1 MSLFRTVEFPCPSCA
16 VVVPFELNHSVNAD
30 RRPALRDEILARRFQ
45 QQPCPSCGIAFR
57 IEPEFTYI
65 ETRAGLWIAV
75 MPSSQ
80 RTAVTANEG
89 RVRAAFDK
97 SFGASAPAEAAAI
110 GATLRPRL
118 VFGWEALH
126 EKLVAAA
133 AGIDDVVLEL
143 AKIALV
149 RSLDDVPSPVQF
161 ELRLLAERTE
171 NGARE
176 LVFGW
181 FRHGN
186 ETLAESLAVP
196 ATLLDEIAAAPAA
209 WAELRA
215 ELAGSLHVDMLRL
228 MLPTH

>member
-16 VVVPFELNHSVNAD
+16 VAVPFELNHSVNAD
-30 RRPALRDEILARRFQ
+30 RRAALRDEILARTFQ

-65 ETRAGLWIAV
+65 ETGAGHWIAV
-75 MPSSQ
+75 MPARRRQ
-80 RTAVTANEG
+80 ELAACEG
-89 RVRAAFDK
+89 RTRAAFDR
-97 SFGASAPAEAAAI
+97 SFGAAAPAEAAAI
-110 GATLRPRL
+110 GRTLRPRL

-133 AGIDDVVLEL
+133 EGIDDVALEL

-149 RSLDDVPSPVQF
+149 RNLDDVPSPVQF
-161 ELRLLAERTE
+161 ELRLIGTRTE
-171 NGARE
+171 DGARE

-186 ETLAESLAVP
+186 ETLADTVAVP
-196 ATLLDEIAAAPAA
+196 ATLLDEIAAAPEA
-209 WAELRA
+209 WAELRTDL
-215 ELAGSLHVDMLRL
+215 EQSLNVDMLRL
-228 MLPTH
+228 MLPTS